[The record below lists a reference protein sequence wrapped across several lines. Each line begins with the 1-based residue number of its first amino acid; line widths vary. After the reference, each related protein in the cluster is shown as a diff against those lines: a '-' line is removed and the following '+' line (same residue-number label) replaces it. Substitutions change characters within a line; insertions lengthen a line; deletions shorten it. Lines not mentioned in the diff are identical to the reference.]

1 MLDRAQIAQIGRRRF
16 AVVLNRA
23 ARCQTVCDTA
33 VTSSCV
39 RRSDRVGEGVCTLAR
54 MGKVTPIDVV
64 RPKALEFF
72 AGIGLARMGLEA
84 AGFRVAWANDYEP
97 DKKAMYDAQFG
108 KADGHAFVLGDIGKV
123 SVSDLPTD
131 ASLAWASSPCTDLSL
146 AGGRAGL
153 AGVQSGTFWQFIRL
167 LRELDGSRPSVVVLE
182 NVIGLAT
189 SHGGDDLA
197 AAIRAFND
205 LGYSVDVL
213 ALDARRFLPQ
223 SRPRLFLVGA
233 QNPPEDVVEPNSEL
247 RPDWLQW
254 VYGDASLRTH
264 RASLPAPPLPLTTGL
279 GELVEPM
286 TGDDERWWDRERTE
300 AFVASLSPVQRERI
314 AELRRT
320 PGVKYRTAYRRTRN
334 GVAVWEVRADDISG
348 CLRTARGG
356 SSKQAVVKLGSKRL
370 QVRWMTPREY
380 ARLMGAGD
388 YDLSAARNNQ
398 ALFGFGDAVAVPAV
412 GWLGEHYLM
421 PLVRGELG
429 VAEDRVAAH
438 G

>member
-1 MLDRAQIAQIGRRRF
+1 MPVSTLKDVGDVTQI
-16 AVVLNRA
+16 
-23 ARCQTVCDTA
+23 
-33 VTSSCV
+33 TS
-39 RRSDRVGEGVCTLAR
+39 
-54 MGKVTPIDVV
+54 V

-72 AGIGLARMGLEA
+72 AGIGLARIGLES

-97 DKKAMYDAQFG
+97 DKKAMYDANFG
-108 KADGHAFVLGDIGKV
+108 ESDDHTFALGDIGAV
-123 SVSDLPTD
+123 TSDALPDD

-153 AGVQSGTFWQFIRL
+153 AGAQSGTFWHFIRL
-167 LRELDGSRPSVVVLE
+167 LEELGDKRPSVVVLE
-182 NVIGLAT
+182 NVTGLAT
-189 SHGGDDLA
+189 SHGGDDLS

-213 ALDARRFLPQ
+213 ALDARRFVPQ

-233 QNPPEDVVEPNSEL
+233 QNPPEDVQDPNSEL

-264 RASLPAPPLPLTTGL
+264 RAPLPTPPLPLTNGL
-279 GELVEPM
+279 GELMEQMPS
-286 TGDDERWWDRERTE
+286 DDERWWDAERTE
-300 AFVASLSPVQRERI
+300 RFVSSLSPMQRERI
-314 AELRRT
+314 TALRRS
-320 PGVKYRTAYRRTRN
+320 PGVKYRTAYRRTRH
-334 GVAVWEVRADDISG
+334 GVAVWEVRADDVSG

-356 SSKQAVVKLGSKRL
+356 SSKQAVVKLGNKRL

-388 YDLSAARNNQ
+388 YDLSAARENQ

-412 GWLGEHYLM
+412 AWLGEHYLA
-421 PLVRGELG
+421 PLVKGTMQPAARVDASAVG
-429 VAEDRVAAH
+429 VQ
-438 G
+438 